1 MRAIKRLSMVLALAF
16 FSLTGCLEGTGLER
30 LGGYGSQAN
39 EIVGEVMDVDSRS
52 RQIEIRADSGRTS
65 TVRYDN
71 NTQVLY
77 RQRTYP
83 VANLERGDYVAAR
96 VQQDRDGRYTTNT
109 ITVRESV
116 QDRGGTVGADRLD
129 RIEGRVEYVD
139 SRRGT
144 FELRDS
150 RNRLIVVAVAF
161 NAPKTITDR
170 FNRLRNG
177 DQVRIEGRSVN
188 ADRFDLENF
197 L

>member
-1 MRAIKRLSMVLALAF
+1 MRAIRRLSIVLALTI
-16 FSLTGCLEGTGLER
+16 FSLTGCLEGTGIDG
-30 LGGYGSQAN
+30 LGDYGSQAN
-39 EIVGEVMDVDSRS
+39 EIVGEVMNVDSRS

-65 TVRYDN
+65 MVGYDN

-77 RQRTYP
+77 RQRTYA

-109 ITVRESV
+109 ITVRESA
-116 QDRGGTVGADRLD
+116 QDRGTVGADRLD

-161 NAPKTITDR
+161 NAPKTITER

>member
-1 MRAIKRLSMVLALAF
+1 
-16 FSLTGCLEGTGLER
+16 
-30 LGGYGSQAN
+30 
-39 EIVGEVMDVDSRS
+39 MDVDSRS

-65 TVRYDN
+65 MVRYDN

-116 QDRGGTVGADRLD
+116 QDRGGRVGADRLD

-161 NAPKTITDR
+161 NAPKTIADR

-177 DQVRIEGRSVN
+177 DQVRVEGRSVN
-188 ADRFDLENF
+188 ADRFELENF

>member
-1 MRAIKRLSMVLALAF
+1 MRTIKQLSLILALAMVT
-16 FSLTGCLEGTGLER
+16 LTGCLEGTGIDG
-30 LGGYGSQAN
+30 LGDYGRQAN
-39 EIVGEVMDVDSRS
+39 EIVGEVMNVDSRS
-52 RQIEIRADSGRTS
+52 REIEIRTDSGRTS
-65 TVRYDN
+65 MIRYDN

-83 VANLERGDYVAAR
+83 VANLERGDYIAAR

-109 ITVRESV
+109 ITVRESA
-116 QDRGGTVGADRLD
+116 QDRGTVGGSRLD

-150 RNRLIVVAVAF
+150 RNRLIVVSVDF
-161 NAPKTITDR
+161 NAPKAVTDR

-188 ADRFDLENF
+188 ADRFDLEKF